1 MASAVSSVCVDCL
14 RAGLMKDHGQQVRA
28 SENFAGPVDFET
40 PRPDLPVHFLN
51 FHKPWLKSITR
62 QIIEHYNEM
71 EDVQMTKIVHYITY
85 EDDIHNRGLFS
96 KGLLQNVCVVPLNY
110 ELKLALMSV

>member
-1 MASAVSSVCVDCL
+1 MYWQIWPWCFEIYRPSKIFTGPGLLAVV
-14 RAGLMKDHGQQVRA
+14 
-28 SENFAGPVDFET
+28 
-40 PRPDLPVHFLN
+40 